1 MFADVRRW
9 AYRRPNRLSKQP
21 VARPRLELL
30 MPVRAAE
37 VDSRLLAI
45 YLNDHLAGA
54 TAGVTLARR
63 AARSAHASR
72 DARETLHWIAEQ
84 VAEDRSAL
92 RKIMRRLDV
101 PERSYKVRLGWIA
114 ERAGRLKMNGHLVRR
129 SPLSSLLELEA
140 LRVAIEGKKAGWR
153 ALREILDNDSRLDAK
168 LQKLLARA
176 ARQADAVEEL
186 HTQATSVLAL
196 A

>member
-9 AYRRPNRLSKQP
+9 AYRRTNRLSKQP
-21 VARPRLELL
+21 AARPRLELL

-54 TAGVTLARR
+54 TAGVALARR

-92 RKIMRRLDV
+92 RKIMRRLDA

-114 ERAGRLKMNGHLVRR
+114 ERAGRLKMNGRLVRR

-153 ALREILDNDSRLDAK
+153 ALREILDNDSCLDAK

-186 HTQATSVLAL
+186 HTQATSVLAPT
-196 A
+196 